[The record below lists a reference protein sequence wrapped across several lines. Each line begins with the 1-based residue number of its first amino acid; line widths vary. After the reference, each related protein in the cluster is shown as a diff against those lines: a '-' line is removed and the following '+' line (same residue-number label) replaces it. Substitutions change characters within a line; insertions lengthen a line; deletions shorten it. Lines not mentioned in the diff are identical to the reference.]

1 MKKNYLKQVTLQ
13 NKKMVIWFLLS
24 GITTIFLQTYS
35 ISFFEK
41 VIDDFTSDNIK
52 LITILIYAGILFVT
66 CILDYL
72 DTYPINYLKNKL
84 YYDFKKLSNLK
95 MDTIDFVEYQH
106 LGLGKSTQ
114 LIETGATAGRDILQE
129 FYFRMIREIIPTI
142 VFSLIF
148 IATIDIKIMFVI
160 LSSYIIVFLFTKLLL
175 NKLYSMK
182 EKLNVN
188 VEEYN
193 KNFVRNIMEMLVF
206 RINKRYKREIKRL
219 DSISD
224 NIVKTKANLRMVH
237 EAFFTAFAL
246 IVIIIKTGI
255 LIYAFTQKLPIG
267 ALVALISLIGNA
279 YQPIAIFNV
288 IYIDFKLDKIS
299 FARYEDFLNVKDDKN
314 LTSGKDIMVTNAEI
328 KFEKVNFSYHSK
340 KVLTDI
346 SFDILPNTSV
356 AFVGNS
362 GSGKS
367 TIIKLIL
374 GLIKKDSGNIIIS
387 GEEIDD
393 VNLKSLYSYISY
405 ISQDSPVFDGTLR
418 ENLVFDKDVDD
429 QKIIEVIEKVCLKDF
444 FDKLPK
450 GLDTEVG
457 EKGVLMSGG
466 ERQRVA
472 IARMFFEN
480 TPFMLFDEATSALDN
495 ITEKKIIDEVMSLG
509 GRTKI
514 FVAHRLSTI
523 ENVDTIFV
531 VTDKGIMEKGDFKS
545 LMNSKSYFYELYKAS
560 ENEK

>member
-95 MDTIDFVEYQH
+95 MDTIDFGEYQH

-545 LMNSKSYFYELYKAS
+545 LMNNKSYFYELYKAS